1 MTSRTGAPTTLPDDT
16 LELPVTQPAEPAP
29 VPRRLPTRANVVQVM
44 MMGAI
49 WSLPML
55 RPAGPGNTGPTDL
68 VLIVA
73 VLVAMLWVSVHRH
86 LVRFPYA
93 LPVGLSI
100 AAGTLA
106 STVAFAG
113 GYVSVG
119 GGLLATTQDVF
130 VLAWG
135 LAIVN
140 VARESGMLR
149 AMTRAWAISATVWAA
164 VMIVGV
170 FGHISALSGE
180 TARDGVRAAF
190 TLGDPNLAADYFIC
204 SLLVLRAV
212 RYPRRWYL
220 RWACCAIILTAVAL
234 TGSNGGVLVLM
245 IATVCGAIFR
255 LARRRGG
262 APAFAA
268 AAAVVLLTAVLAPTV
283 NLSGIALKAQASVP
297 LLRDSIG
304 RTAESSGSRSTI
316 LSETKQLYF
325 SSDSLLGIGPGATK
339 EAFQKHQYSYVKMA
353 HDDYSAAVVERGLLG
368 GVAAI
373 CLLLMVATRCR
384 RIASRPLRPAYADI
398 VPRPELLG
406 AAAIAVLISG
416 MFYQVLHFRHVWALF
431 GVIAA
436 VDMWGRTDRDGRK
449 PVPPGPSRPAGQA
462 RRTWKLTAGR
472 GVRPPAPPALP
483 DPPALLDPPDPP
495 ERAKHPSKPAQDSV
509 SELSPE
515 PPAQPVPLA
524 PPGQTQAA
532 PGRVKRALASVA
544 RLPGALTANVAAR
557 IVALVALTLA
567 TVLVAHVGGPKLL
580 GELTLLRVLPG
591 LMGVLVSC
599 GLPTAVPY
607 FLAGPDRAA
616 GPRLRP
622 TLVLLLAV
630 GALASSACWLV
641 LTPLLHE
648 LFFRPWHAGVV
659 IACAVPVFTQ
669 LWVATGKAFLQG
681 ENDMRA
687 ANWAIA
693 AEEAAFLPVY
703 LLAMPFFQ
711 GTGLLMVALVGAD
724 VLVAG
729 AIALRL
735 IRRGFCRGWRR
746 PDLRLGLKVCRYG
759 LRAQVGGA
767 FTLLNLRLD
776 VAILGALAGPAVLG
790 VYAVASKYA
799 ELLRLPGLA
808 LTYVLYPRLATR
820 TPAEAGHRVAAILP
834 RAFGLNLLAAIP
846 LAAAVPLLPLVYGH
860 EFNTAVIPALILIAG
875 LIGEGVAGVV
885 SAYLYGVGRPGA
897 NSLGIGVAVVVTVVL
912 DVLLIPRYHTIGAA
926 FASAAAYLTS
936 TGALL
941 GCYYLVRRAHHPRDI
956 SRVAVPA
963 P

>member
-1 MTSRTGAPTTLPDDT
+1 MTSLAGAPTAPPLDDT
-16 LELPVTQPAEPAP
+16 VELPVIDAGAPTPAARRWPA
-29 VPRRLPTRANVVQVM
+29 RANVVQVLM
-44 MMGAI
+44 MAGI
-49 WSLPML
+49 WSLPLL

-68 VLIVA
+68 VLAVA
-73 VLVAMLWVSVHRH
+73 VLAAILWVATHRH

-93 LPVGLSI
+93 LPAGLSI

-106 STVAFAG
+106 STVAYAG

-130 VLAWG
+130 VLVWA

-140 VARESGMLR
+140 VARETGMLR
-149 AMTRAWAISATVWAA
+149 SITRAWAISAVVWAA
-164 VMIVGV
+164 VMILGV

-190 TLGDPNLAADYFIC
+190 TLGDPNLAADYFVC
-204 SLLVLRAV
+204 SLLVLRAA
-212 RYPRRWYL
+212 RYPRRRYL
-220 RWACCAIILTAVAL
+220 RWGCCAIILTAIAL

-245 IATVCGAIFR
+245 IATACGAIFR
-255 LARRRGG
+255 LAHRRGG
-262 APAFAA
+262 AVAIATA
-268 AAAVVLLTAVLAPTV
+268 SAAVLIALVLLPTV
-283 NLSGIALKAQASVP
+283 SLSGIALKAQASVP

-316 LSETKQLYF
+316 LTETKQLYF
-325 SSDSLLGIGPGATK
+325 SADSLLGIGPGATK
-339 EAFQKHQYSYVKMA
+339 YAFQRHQYAYVKMA
-353 HDDYSAAVVERGLLG
+353 HDDYTAAVVERGLLG
-368 GVAAI
+368 GVALT

-384 RIASRPLRPAYADI
+384 RIASRPLRAAYADI
-398 VPRPELLG
+398 IPRPELLG
-406 AAAIAVLISG
+406 AAAIAVLMSG
-416 MFYQVLHFRHVWALF
+416 AFYQVLHFRHVWALF

-449 PVPPGPSRPAGQA
+449 PVPPSPPRPGWRA
-462 RRTWKLTAGR
+462 RRAWQPAAEPAA
-472 GVRPPAPPALP
+472 PPAAPPALP
-483 DPPALLDPPDPP
+483 AAPPAAPG
-495 ERAKHPSKPAQDSV
+495 S
-509 SELSPE
+509 LSALFPE
-515 PPAQPVPLA
+515 PPDQPVPLV
-524 PPGQTQAA
+524 PPGQAA
-532 PGRVKRALASVA
+532 PGRVKRALASVV

-557 IVALVALTLA
+557 VVALVALTLA

-580 GELTLLRVLPG
+580 GELTLLRVLPA
-591 LMGVLVSC
+591 LVGVLVSC

-607 FLAGPDRAA
+607 FLAGPDRVA

-622 TLVLLLAV
+622 TLVLLLAL
-630 GALASSACWLV
+630 GAVVSSVCWLAM
-641 LTPLLHE
+641 TPLLHAV
-648 LFFRPWHAGVV
+648 FFRPWHAGVV
-659 IACAVPVFTQ
+659 IACAVPVFSQ
-669 LWVATGKAFLQG
+669 LWVAVGKSFLQG

-703 LLAMPFFQ
+703 LLAVPFLH

-729 AIALRL
+729 AIAVRL
-735 IRRGFCRGWRR
+735 IRRGFCRGWRK

-820 TPAEAGHRVAAILP
+820 TPAEAARRVAGMLP

-846 LAAAVPLLPLVYGH
+846 LAAAVPAIPLVYGH
-860 EFNTAVIPALILIAG
+860 AFSTAVIPALILLAG

-912 DVLLIPRYHTIGAA
+912 DVLLIPRYHTIGAG

-941 GCYYLVRRAHHPRDI
+941 GCYYLVRRANHTRD
-956 SRVAVPA
+956 SSSAAAGA